1 MTCSNK
7 LICFASLLLLI
18 STCVGC
24 TPPASRTAAS
34 EPSIQPAQP
43 TAEPIAFE
51 PVDQT
56 DIQSLVDGNTR
67 FALELYRQLQ
77 ESQGNL
83 FFSPYSISL
92 ALGMTYA
99 GARSETEKQMA
110 EVLHFTEQQTFH
122 PAVLSL
128 NDNIL
133 SPAGSNDDD
142 DQQRFQLNIANSIW
156 GQEGFAFQPDFLSAL
171 STYYGAGMQLVDYI
185 NAAEDARRQI
195 NAWVE
200 DETEDKI
207 KDLIPSGVLDSMTR
221 LVLANAI
228 YFNAAWEHQF
238 EEQATQDAPFT
249 LLDGS
254 EISVPTMNQH
264 EKFTYMEK
272 DGLQVIELPYGQQS
286 ASMVIL
292 LPERE
297 AFRQFEAGLDQETL
311 ASILDS
317 LQPADVQLSFPKFS
331 FDSQF
336 DLVAA
341 LNQLGLSAPFDPQV
355 ADFSGMDGARD
366 LYISNILHKAFID
379 VDENGTEA
387 AAATAV
393 VMKLTSAMP
402 TEPVEVKV
410 DHPFIFLIR
419 DNESGSILFMG
430 RILDPR

>member
-1 MTCSNK
+1 MVHINK
-7 LICFASLLLLI
+7 LIYYVSLILI
-18 STCVGC
+18 FSICVGC
-24 TPPASRTAAS
+24 APAAPHTA
-34 EPSIQPAQP
+34 
-43 TAEPIAFE
+43 TAEPSASSAPPTVDPINFE
-51 PVDQT
+51 PVDQE
-56 DIQSLVDGNTR
+56 DIQTLVDGNTR
-67 FALELYRQLQ
+67 FALALYRQLQ
-77 ESQGNL
+77 EGEGNL

-92 ALGMTYA
+92 ALAMTYA
-99 GARSETEKQMA
+99 GARADTEKQMA

-122 PAVLSL
+122 PAVFSL
-128 NDNIL
+128 NEGML
-133 SPAGSNDDD
+133 STADTDGKDES
-142 DQQRFQLNIANSIW
+142 QRFQLNIANSIW
-156 GQEGFAFQPDFLSAL
+156 GQEGYAFQPDFLAAL

-185 NAAEDARRQI
+185 NAAEDARQQI

-238 EEQATQDAPFT
+238 EEQATRGAPFT

-254 EISVPTMNQH
+254 RIDVPTMHQH
-264 EKFTYMEK
+264 ENFAYAEN
-272 DGLQVIELPYGQQS
+272 DGLQVIELPYVQGS
-286 ASMVIL
+286 ASMVII

-297 AFRQFEAGLDQETL
+297 AFQQFEAGLNQETL
-311 ASILDS
+311 MTILDS
-317 LQPADVQLSFPKFS
+317 LQPTDVQLSFPKYNFE
-331 FDSQF
+331 SQF

-341 LNQLGLSAPFDPQV
+341 LKRLGLSVPFDPHV

-402 TEPVEVKV
+402 TEPVEVTV

-419 DNESGSILFMG
+419 DNESGSVLFMG
-430 RILDPR
+430 HVLDPR